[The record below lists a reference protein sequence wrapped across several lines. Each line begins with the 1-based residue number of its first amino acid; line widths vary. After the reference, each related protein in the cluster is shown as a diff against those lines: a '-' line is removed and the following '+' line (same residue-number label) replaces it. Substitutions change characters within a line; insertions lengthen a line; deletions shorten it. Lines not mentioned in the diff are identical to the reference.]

1 MFKSSD
7 INGYKKDFTNDW
19 GPYIDKYTVLD
30 SKSSYDL
37 QSYRLNFFADFLVVD
52 RSKFSMYL
60 GGGFGYM
67 NKTFSNLTF
76 QNQILERY
84 NVNTLETTVGYEAW
98 EADRIYKLN
107 SALLTSKVGISYHI
121 SSKLRVNLDLSL
133 ISPFNRSLSLEGTY
147 KNYNSTT
154 QFLGVW
160 EDIYPHS
167 NFSSY
172 ILENGEPSNEK
183 THEHQNPLQIG
194 LQFSASYSF

>member
-1 MFKSSD
+1 
-7 INGYKKDFTNDW
+7 
-19 GPYIDKYTVLD
+19 
-30 SKSSYDL
+30 
-37 QSYRLNFFADFLVVD
+37 
-52 RSKFSMYL
+52 
-60 GGGFGYM
+60 
-67 NKTFSNLTF
+67 
-76 QNQILERY
+76 
-84 NVNTLETTVGYEAW
+84 VNTLETTIGYQAF

-107 SALLTSKVGISYHI
+107 SALLTSKVGFSYHI

-172 ILENGEPSNEK
+172 ILENGEPASVR
-183 THEHQNPLQIG
+183 THEHQNPLQFG
-194 LQFSASYSF
+194 VQFSASYSF

>member
-1 MFKSSD
+1 
-7 INGYKKDFTNDW
+7 
-19 GPYIDKYTVLD
+19 
-30 SKSSYDL
+30 
-37 QSYRLNFFADFLVVD
+37 
-52 RSKFSMYL
+52 
-60 GGGFGYM
+60 
-67 NKTFSNLTF
+67 
-76 QNQILERY
+76 
-84 NVNTLETTVGYEAW
+84 
-98 EADRIYKLN
+98 
-107 SALLTSKVGISYHI
+107 
-121 SSKLRVNLDLSL
+121 
-133 ISPFNRSLSLEGTY
+133 LEGTY